1 MKKYIFVACFSLF
14 LIACSSTEKKT
25 GSAAIEYLE
34 EIYHIDEE
42 IKIISA
48 EKVSMPIHPL
58 VSTLDVLFNGRDYN
72 VVLEVNESI
81 PFQVE
86 SVVNQRSL
94 EVKDINYIEAK
105 HEVFQKENQ
114 TYQHMMQELKEF
126 GVEDIHIYDTYFDD
140 ITKTIYNHIILNE
153 TYIDTDEYIHIL
165 DQMSEMIIE
174 SRQTDISIKMA
185 REVRQREYDNLT
197 IDTRDV
203 SLPAHSKDE
212 YKEFAQLV
220 DNQLSTLS
228 EASLIDEKLIKE
240 FEAWEEEYNIE
251 LISST
256 ISDLERDTSVYPI
269 KETFRHELKL
279 KVLEGYEME
288 ELLDVIHLLEKK
300 GFHHTYVDI
309 QFTNEFPDF
318 YPIEDMDTF
327 EKLEAYKDKQ

>member
-1 MKKYIFVACFSLF
+1 MKKYIFLACFSLF
-14 LIACSSTEKKT
+14 LIACSSTEEKT

-34 EIYHIDEE
+34 DMYHIDEE

-48 EKVSMPIHPL
+48 EKISTPIHPL
-58 VSTLDVLFNGRDYN
+58 VSILDILFNGRDYN

-114 TYQHMMQELKEF
+114 TYQHMMQELKEL
-126 GVEDIHIYDTYFDD
+126 GVEDIHIYDAHFDD
-140 ITKTIYNHIILNE
+140 ITQTIYNHIILNE
-153 TYIDTDEYIHIL
+153 SDIEADEFVHIL
-165 DQMSEMIIE
+165 DQISKMLIE
-174 SRQTDISIKMA
+174 NRQTDISLKISS
-185 REVRQREYDNLT
+185 EVPTWQYNDLT
-197 IDTRDV
+197 IDTIDV

-228 EASLIDEKLIKE
+228 EASLINKKLIKE
-240 FEAWEEEYNIE
+240 FEVWEEEYNIE

-269 KETFRHELKL
+269 KETFRHELEWR
-279 KVLEGYEME
+279 VLEGYEIE
-288 ELLDVIHLLEKK
+288 DLLDVIQLLEEK
-300 GFHHTYVDI
+300 GFHHSYVDI
-309 QFTNEFPDF
+309 KFTNEMPDF
-318 YPIEDMDTF
+318 YPIKDMNTI
-327 EKLEAYKDKQ
+327 EKLEAYKAKQ